1 MPRTGYKSNDHLSIE
16 LDRWQGFAPGDFIAG
31 RITRKAL
38 LSDAKATVTLR
49 LRGRA
54 KCKVSIKMQHGS
66 ANYRNRFDFFDDSNC
81 AWTLFEGPLAI
92 TSKSGPQSWQF
103 KAQIPTRPSA
113 ASVAAGGKPDT
124 CFLPLT
130 EAAVRDQALPD
141 VFYYKG
147 TNFWSS
153 TTMFGYV
160 EYYLTAELVPSKG
173 SSRTAT
179 LPLFVRTPM
188 PKSLAT
194 ATDFVLRKDSLP
206 FSIPHPNMA
215 NEKRGF
221 GAKTKALF
229 GGSSRPELK
238 LALCVE
244 YPTHLQLGSRV
255 PLCLRVLSSDD
266 CVAFS
271 ADNQPLQCQLTS
283 FNLTLNS
290 TTAVIC
296 PGTMSVKRPTRTV
309 KYEFSPKSSL
319 LSATDKPIFLP
330 LGASSESLDI
340 GEMLQIVLEDDG
352 ISLMGQRH
360 RKRFSP
366 KLVPDMK
373 TYCITHTHT
382 LHWELEF
389 SILGQSQQ
397 KKMKGQ
403 ASITLLSSD
412 RGQVERAMADLSDDE
427 RQAIFKAVIVGTETG
442 LEALDLVSEIVQA
455 FAS

>member
-1 MPRTGYKSNDHLSIE
+1 MPRTGYKSNDQLSIE
-16 LDRWQGFAPGDFIAG
+16 LDRWQGFAPGDLIAG
-31 RITRKAL
+31 TVTRKAR
-38 LSDAKATVTLR
+38 LSDPKATVTLR

-92 TSKSGPQSWQF
+92 TSKSEPQSWQF
-103 KAQIPTRPSA
+103 KAQIPTT
-113 ASVAAGGKPDT
+113 ASVAAVVEGSKPDT

-130 EAAVRDQALPD
+130 EEAIRDQALPD

-153 TTMFGYV
+153 TTLFGYV
-160 EYYLTAELVPSKG
+160 EYYLEAELVPSKG

-188 PKSLAT
+188 PKMVST
-194 ATDFVLRKDSLP
+194 ATDFVLRKDTFP
-206 FSIPHPNMA
+206 FSTSHPSMA

-221 GAKTKALF
+221 GAKTRALF
-229 GGSSRPELK
+229 GGTSRPELK

-255 PLCLRVLSSDD
+255 PLCLKVLPSDN
-266 CVAFS
+266 CAAFPEDS
-271 ADNQPLQCQLTS
+271 EQLQCQLTS

-290 TTAVIC
+290 TTAVVC
-296 PGTMSVKRPTRTV
+296 PGTMSVKRPTRTE
-309 KYEFSPKSSL
+309 KYEFAPKRSL
-319 LSATDKPIFLP
+319 LSATEKPVLLP
-330 LGASSESLDI
+330 FGASSEALDI
-340 GEMLQIVLEDDG
+340 GETLQIVLEDDG
-352 ISLMGQRH
+352 ISLMGHRH
-360 RKRFSP
+360 RKMFSP
-366 KLVPDMK
+366 KLVPDMN

-389 SILGQSQQ
+389 SNVGQSKQ
-397 KKMKGQ
+397 KKMQGQ
-403 ASITLLSSD
+403 ANVTLLSPD
-412 RGQVERAMADLSDDE
+412 QGQFERAMADLSDDE
-427 RQAIFKAVIVGTETG
+427 RQAIFKAIIVGTETG

>member
-16 LDRWQGFAPGDFIAG
+16 LDRWQGFAPGDFITG
-31 RITRKAL
+31 KVTRKAS
-38 LSDAKATVTLR
+38 LSDPKATVTLR

-81 AWTLFEGPLAI
+81 VWTIFEGPLAI
-92 TSKSGPQSWQF
+92 TSKSDPTSWPF
-103 KAQIPTRPSA
+103 KAQIPTRASA
-113 ASVAAGGKPDT
+113 ASVVEGSKPDT

-130 EAAVRDQALPD
+130 EDAIREQALPD

-147 TNFWSS
+147 TNFWSG
-153 TTMFGYV
+153 TTLFGYV
-160 EYYLTAELVPSKG
+160 EYYLEAELVPSKG

-179 LPLFVRTPM
+179 LPLFVRTPT
-188 PKSLAT
+188 PTSLST
-194 ATDFVLRKDSLP
+194 ATDFALRKDSLP
-206 FSIPHPNMA
+206 FSISHPNMT

-238 LALCVE
+238 LSLSVE
-244 YPTHLQLGSRV
+244 YPSHLQLGSRV
-255 PLCLRVLSSDD
+255 PLCLKVLASDD
-266 CVAFS
+266 CAAFS
-271 ADNQPLQCQLTS
+271 VDNQPLQCQLTS

-290 TTAVIC
+290 TTAVVC
-296 PGTMSVKRPTRTV
+296 PVTMSVKRPTRTE
-309 KYEFSPKSSL
+309 KHEFSPKQSL
-319 LSATDKPIFLP
+319 LSASDKPIFLP
-330 LGASSESLDI
+330 FGATSDSLDV
-340 GEMLQIVLEDDG
+340 GEMLQIILEDDG
-352 ISLMGQRH
+352 ISLMGQRY
-360 RKRFSP
+360 RKKFSP

-389 SILGQSQQ
+389 SILGQTKQ
-397 KKMKGQ
+397 KKMQGQ
-403 ASITLLSSD
+403 GSVTLLSPD
-412 RGQVERAMADLSDDE
+412 QGQVERAMADLSDDE
-427 RQAIFKAVIVGTETG
+427 RQAIFKAIILGTETG